1 MKICKLRTRK
11 IVKDWPRT
19 TTCKLIFVL
28 VHLEIAP
35 TSSALYFLMRM
46 DVKASRLAATKRM
59 QTRTQ
64 AVIAERPST
73 LGALPMT
80 EVNRLI

>member
-1 MKICKLRTRK
+1 METVIYDRNKFYDTG
-11 IVKDWPRT
+11 P
-19 TTCKLIFVL
+19 CKLIFVL
-28 VHLEIAP
+28 FHLEIAQ
-35 TSSALYFLMRM
+35 TSSALNFLMRM
-46 DVKASRLAATKRM
+46 DVKASRLDAMKRM

-80 EVNRLI
+80 EVKRLI